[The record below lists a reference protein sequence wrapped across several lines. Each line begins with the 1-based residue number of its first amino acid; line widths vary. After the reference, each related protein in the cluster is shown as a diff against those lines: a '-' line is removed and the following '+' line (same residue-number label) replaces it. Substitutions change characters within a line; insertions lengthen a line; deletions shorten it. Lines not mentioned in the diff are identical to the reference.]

1 MLCFL
6 FIYLFICLWR
16 LLGVF
21 LSGLFVCFFYFF
33 FNNVQVKGW
42 SYLLSVMYDSEGAE
56 RLGPIFLSSEENTI
70 SSHN

>member
-1 MLCFL
+1 MF
-6 FIYLFICLWR
+6 FIYLSVYLFMEASWSFSVWVVCL
-16 LLGVF
+16 LF
-21 LSGLFVCFFYFF
+21 LFF